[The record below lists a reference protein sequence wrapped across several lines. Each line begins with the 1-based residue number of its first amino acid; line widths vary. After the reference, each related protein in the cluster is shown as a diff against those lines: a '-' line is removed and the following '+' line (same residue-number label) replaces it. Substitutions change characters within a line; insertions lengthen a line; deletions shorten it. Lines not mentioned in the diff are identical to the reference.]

1 MFYSLAAEWVQI
13 LNLLV
18 VLVLPTLTAVLTK
31 EMATS
36 RAKSLTL
43 LALTA
48 LLSVGTG
55 VLDDG
60 GFTYFGLAQLFVQ
73 NFVVAITVYYGV
85 AKPTGL
91 AGPGSPASKVPAIIG

>member
-1 MFYSLAAEWVQI
+1 MFYSLSAEWVQI
-13 LNLLV
+13 LNLVV
-18 VLVLPTLTAVLTK
+18 VLLLPTLTAVLTK

-43 LALTA
+43 LGLTA
-48 LLSVGTG
+48 LVSVGTA
-55 VLDDG
+55 VLDVG
-60 GFTYFGLAQLFVQ
+60 GFTALGLTQLFVQ
-73 NFVVAITVYYGV
+73 NVVVAVAMYYGV